1 MNYEAIID
9 EHMKTLELCRAH
21 VSEFCQQ
28 AVEICNEMYL
38 NKNHLYICGNGGSA
52 ADATHIVGELVGRLR
67 QDRIPF
73 PATCLGADFATMTA
87 VSNDYGYDKIFE
99 REVIAK
105 VRPGDVLWCLSTS
118 GNSANVINAVH
129 EARKVADVKIIG
141 MSGKSGGKLKEL
153 CDICLCVPNTFSDRI
168 QEIHQVA
175 YHLICQGIEEYLLTK
190 DS

>member
-1 MNYEAIID
+1 MNYAAIID
-9 EHMKTLELCRAH
+9 EHVKTLELCRTQI
-21 VSEFCQQ
+21 SEFCQQ
-28 AVEICNEMYL
+28 AVEICNKVYH
-38 NKNHLYICGNGGSA
+38 NDKHLYICGNGGSA

-87 VSNDYGYDKIFE
+87 VSNDYGYDKIFA

-105 VRPGDVLWCLSTS
+105 VRPHDVLWCLSTS

-129 EARKVADVKIIG
+129 EARKVPGVKIIG

-153 CDICLCVPNTFSDRI
+153 SDICLCVPNTFSDRI
-168 QEIHQVA
+168 QEIHQIA
-175 YHLICQGIEEYLLTK
+175 YHLICQGIEEYLLQK